1 MTSAVYDYAAK
12 KMRHLEAANVL
23 ENVDSSHGMTRTEVR
38 SKHGDSHLGHVL
50 PDGPCDKGG
59 LKYCVISASL
69 RVIHRD
75 QLGSERYG
83 EYAKFF
89 AKQEA

>member
-1 MTSAVYDYAAK
+1 
-12 KMRHLEAANVL
+12 MRHLEAANVL
-23 ENVDSSHGMTRTEVR
+23 ENVDSSRGMTGTDVR

-50 PDGPCDKGG
+50 PDGPCAKGR
-59 LKYCVISASL
+59 LRYCVNSASV
-69 RVIHRD
+69 RVIHRER
-75 QLGSERYG
+75 LGSERYG